1 MAKKINKKKQNIE
14 KGLDSI
20 TLEYDLYS
28 LPTAQHKAGLAG
40 LLILI
45 DTMKKRKMENV
56 PEVTEIS
63 ETGCKIIFNKKN
75 IQAIFDDFFEAAWEE
90 TERNSRL
97 KEKDKTLIRPKR
109 IEKKVIIENGK
120 EKEKEIF
127 IYDVVVPAGNFFKAL
142 YPKNADGWIKIW
154 RDMLWNTLRGIHTT
168 KNVYKERAENKKSS
182 EAVIVWRQMEKDIL
196 KPNEIKRGITSS
208 LYVGAQDV
216 NAENVPFIGNVKD
229 NFLLYFW
236 TIVSLIF
243 QPRTFSIDGKYEN
256 EGYAI
261 AIPEPANLKN
271 FVDDAENMLG
281 SIAVDM
287 EGYRP
292 KASIVD
298 LPAEGGFEYLLNIV
312 KNMVKRKELS
322 INAVEIKHLEKR
334 GNNIKVLQALKIT
347 PNKNIIS
354 NYENIK
360 KECAN
365 YFNKTIR
372 IKNLI
377 GGNVWFDGFD
387 EAFSEWPMS
396 FFVSMQGKSPYNTM
410 SFEYEILQR
419 FNKIEKLKE
428 GGNIMEKDDELS
440 LKVYRLIREYVN
452 QRVAKKNGF
461 PDTKDIYS
469 FKYHDDREHVCTD
482 AFLAMRGRR
491 EKDFVEYFTGSICSV
506 PQFLPEEDYLLVSKT
521 LMEDWEKV
529 KTLSM
534 LAISACSY
542 TSKPKENGGGK

>member
-154 RDMLWNTLRGIHTT
+154 RDMLWNTLRGIPTT
-168 KNVYKERAENKKSS
+168 RNVYKERAENKKSS

>member
-1 MAKKINKKKQNIE
+1 MAKKANKKKQNIGKE
-14 KGLDSI
+14 PDSI

-56 PEVTEIS
+56 PEVKEIS

-75 IQAIFDDFFEAAWEE
+75 MQALFDDFFDAAWEE

-97 KEKDKTLIRPKR
+97 KKKDKTLIRPKR
-109 IEKKVIIENGK
+109 IEKKAIKENGK
-120 EKEKEIF
+120 EKEKEIY
-127 IYDVVVPAGNFFKAL
+127 IYDVVVPAGNFFKVL

-154 RDMLWNTLRGIHTT
+154 RDMLWNTLRGIPTT
-168 KNVYKERAENKKSS
+168 RNVYEERAENKKSS
-182 EAVIVWRQMEKDIL
+182 EANIVWRQMGKDIL
-196 KPNEIKRGITSS
+196 KPNEIKLGIPSS

-236 TIVSLIF
+236 TIASLIF

-256 EGYAI
+256 MGYAI
-261 AIPEPANLKN
+261 VIPEPANLKN
-271 FVDDAENMLG
+271 FVDDVENMLG

-292 KASIVD
+292 KASIID

-334 GNNIKVLQALKIT
+334 GNNIKVLQALKIA

-360 KECAN
+360 KECDN

-419 FNKIEKLKE
+419 FKKIEKLKE
-428 GGNIMEKDDELS
+428 GGNTMEKDDELS
-440 LKVYRLIREYVN
+440 LKIYRLIREYVN
-452 QRVAKKNGF
+452 QRVAKKNGLS
-461 PDTKDIYS
+461 DTKDIYS
-469 FKYHDDREHVCTD
+469 FKYHEDREHVCTD

-542 TSKPKENGGGK
+542 TSKPKENEGGK

>member
-1 MAKKINKKKQNIE
+1 
-14 KGLDSI
+14 
-20 TLEYDLYS
+20 
-28 LPTAQHKAGLAG
+28 
-40 LLILI
+40 
-45 DTMKKRKMENV
+45 
-56 PEVTEIS
+56 
-63 ETGCKIIFNKKN
+63 
-75 IQAIFDDFFEAAWEE
+75 
-90 TERNSRL
+90 
-97 KEKDKTLIRPKR
+97 
-109 IEKKVIIENGK
+109 
-120 EKEKEIF
+120 
-127 IYDVVVPAGNFFKAL
+127 
-142 YPKNADGWIKIW
+142 
-154 RDMLWNTLRGIHTT
+154 
-168 KNVYKERAENKKSS
+168 
-182 EAVIVWRQMEKDIL
+182 
-196 KPNEIKRGITSS
+196 
-208 LYVGAQDV
+208 
-216 NAENVPFIGNVKD
+216 
-229 NFLLYFW
+229 LYFW
-236 TIVSLIF
+236 TIASLVF
-243 QPRTFSIDGKYEN
+243 QPRIFSIDGKYEN
-256 EGYAI
+256 VGYAI
-261 AIPEPANLKN
+261 AIPEPANLKD
-271 FVDDAENMLG
+271 FIDDVKNMLG

-298 LPAEGGFEYLLNIV
+298 LPAEGGFEYLLSMI
-312 KNMVKRKELS
+312 KNKMKRKELS

-334 GNNIKVLQALKIT
+334 GNNIKVLQALKIA
-347 PNKNIIS
+347 PNKNVIS

-372 IKNLI
+372 INNLI
-377 GGNVWFDGFD
+377 RGNVWFDGFD

-396 FFVSMQGKSPYNTM
+396 FFVSMQGKSPYYTM

-419 FNKIEKLKE
+419 FKKIEKLKE

-440 LKVYRLIREYVN
+440 LKIYRLIREYVN
-452 QRVAKKNGF
+452 QRVSKKNGL

-521 LMEDWEKV
+521 LMEDWEKL